1 MAAGKTTVGR
11 ALAHRMGRQF
21 VDLDE
26 LVLERTG
33 RTAGAIIRADGEAAF
48 RRLEAEIT
56 GHLAGRSGL
65 VLAPGGGWG
74 ANPELAR
81 MLGPDTVRV
90 WLRLSAAEA
99 VRRAIASGEDRPL
112 LDPAESP
119 GDDPGADRG
128 EDRGEEA
135 DLVRRAE
142 RLLQQRESAYAEAEL
157 VVDVGGKEPAE
168 VADEIVRRLNDLG
181 GR

>member
-11 ALAHRMGRQF
+11 ALASRMGREF

-26 LVLERTG
+26 LILERTG

-48 RRLEAEIT
+48 RRLEADIT
-56 GHLAGRSGL
+56 ADLAGRSGL

-81 MLGPDTVRV
+81 MLGPDTVRI

-99 VRRAIASGEDRPL
+99 VRRAMASGGDRPL
-112 LDPAESP
+112 LDPGEGP
-119 GDDPGADRG
+119 GDDPAK
-128 EDRGEEA
+128 EA

-142 RLLQQRESAYAEAEL
+142 RLLQQREPAYAEAEL
-157 VVDVGGKEPAE
+157 VVDVGGREPAE

>member
-11 ALAHRMGRQF
+11 ALAHRMGREF

-26 LVLERTG
+26 LILERTG
-33 RTAGAIIRADGEAAF
+33 RNAGAIIRADGEAAF
-48 RRLEAEIT
+48 RRLEADIT
-56 GHLAGRSGL
+56 GGLAGRSGL

-81 MLGPDTVRV
+81 MLGPDTVRI

-112 LDPAESP
+112 LDPAEGP
-119 GDDPGADRG
+119 GEDPGQDPG
-128 EDRGEEA
+128 GEA

-142 RLLQQRESAYAEAEL
+142 RLLQQREPAYAEAEL
-157 VVDVGGKEPAE
+157 VVDVGGREPAE